1 MIKIAARIYR
11 LFYRKYLPQHL
22 LALLVRILT
31 APLYILLALLL
42 ERIASGIEPMGNG
55 LRLIGSAIAI
65 CLAELMVAV
74 ILSTWTVFKPERD
87 MQSGALGRFLRLP
100 MRLYPETP
108 SGQVSSA
115 AIQYMDGSW
124 FLRDSLH
131 LIHCLFCTGILAW
144 IIARFS
150 LLLAVVSTLPMLLIG
165 IAIQLIQSRWVKT
178 QTKEMEARSRFESF
192 ITDTLHGILTVKLF
206 STESFHTAHFR
217 RLVQEHNWRWL
228 QVGFLLEGFNTL
240 LIGIGRLIIPIFLAL
255 GGYLISG
262 GTMTAPQLISLY
274 VVFNILNRH
283 TWTAARIAG
292 WILTDLAQ
300 LKMVLDFLDG
310 EEEGDQAFPFK
321 QGQIEFQGVNFAY
334 NDGKAVLDNFSL
346 AIQAGEKVAIVGPSG
361 TGKSTIF
368 TLLGGMYFPQRG
380 QVRVDGIQ
388 VTQENAQSLRQ
399 RLASVSQ
406 DAYLFEANLKFNLT
420 VGRERDDAEMRDAL
434 RVVGLEEFVA
444 GLPEG
449 MATQFG
455 PKGFTMSGGEKTRIC
470 LARALLMD
478 RPVLLLDEVT
488 ANIDSIR
495 EEEILDYVLNSL
507 TNKTVVVVSHRL
519 SSARNFP
526 RIVFVEEGKIRGEG
540 THRELLAFCPRYKE
554 MFGQQVG

>member
-1 MIKIAARIYR
+1 
-11 LFYRKYLPQHL
+11 
-22 LALLVRILT
+22 
-31 APLYILLALLL
+31 
-42 ERIASGIEPMGNG
+42 
-55 LRLIGSAIAI
+55 
-65 CLAELMVAV
+65 
-74 ILSTWTVFKPERD
+74 
-87 MQSGALGRFLRLP
+87 
-100 MRLYPETP
+100 
-108 SGQVSSA
+108 
-115 AIQYMDGSW
+115 
-124 FLRDSLH
+124 
-131 LIHCLFCTGILAW
+131 
-144 IIARFS
+144 
-150 LLLAVVSTLPMLLIG
+150 
-165 IAIQLIQSRWVKT
+165 
-178 QTKEMEARSRFESF
+178 
-192 ITDTLHGILTVKLF
+192 
-206 STESFHTAHFR
+206 
-217 RLVQEHNWRWL
+217 
-228 QVGFLLEGFNTL
+228 
-240 LIGIGRLIIPIFLAL
+240 
-255 GGYLISG
+255 
-262 GTMTAPQLISLY
+262 
-274 VVFNILNRH
+274 
-283 TWTAARIAG
+283 
-292 WILTDLAQ
+292 
-300 LKMVLDFLDG
+300 MVLDFLDG